1 MNNPPQNQPF
11 PHAQPCAPQ
20 RIQNVKIILD
30 RKMFFQQQMV
40 AMFGAARMGEIFA
53 SNEPFILPLTLHEN
67 SFDVYIYIL
76 PN

>member
-11 PHAQPCAPQ
+11 PHAQPYAPQ
-20 RIQNVKIILD
+20 RIQNGKIILD
-30 RKMFFQQQMV
+30 KKIFFQHEMV

-53 SNEPFILPLTLHEN
+53 SNEPFILPLILHEN

-76 PN
+76 TN

>member
-11 PHAQPCAPQ
+11 SHGQPYAPQ
-20 RIQNVKIILD
+20 RLQNVKIILD

-40 AMFGAARMGEIFA
+40 AMFRAARMGETFA
-53 SNEPFILPLTLHEN
+53 LNEPFILPLILHAN

-76 PN
+76 TN